1 VKIKIVA
8 ILVAFLLLGTSAIAA
23 DTNAKN
29 VGEGAD
35 KVANVWKF
43 PEYVTSCM
51 KIDAI
56 RNKALADLRLVRQF
70 DTTLGWVGPA
80 LGLTEAAALAAQ
92 GRHLAALEKVGW
104 EGLDLA
110 VCTKNPVLCP
120 AWAVG
125 RTAGEIIDYLV
136 SKARDD
142 GKDAKS
148 LFEDIYIK
156 IGEGPATA
164 RELLKL
170 QAAIKAA
177 EARRET
183 ALRNTLSC
191 EDPKQTRQGVDSL
204 LNAAARL
211 HQRPSTQTPTPPR
224 STPPVM
230 SCNVL
235 KDTAAQER
243 LLASDPDAYD
253 ALVARCLK

>member
-1 VKIKIVA
+1 M
-8 ILVAFLLLGTSAIAA
+8 AA
-23 DTNAKN
+23 DTTAKK
-29 VGEGAD
+29 VGDGAD
-35 KVANVWKF
+35 QIANVWKF
-43 PEYVTSCM
+43 PEYVTSCQ

-70 DTTLGWVGPA
+70 ETTLGWVGPA

-92 GRHLAALEKVGW
+92 GRDLAALEKVGW
-104 EGLDLA
+104 VGLDQA
-110 VCTKNPVLCP
+110 VCTSKPVLCP

-125 RTAGEIIDYLV
+125 RTAGEIVNHLV
-136 SKARDD
+136 SLARDD

-148 LFEDIYIK
+148 WFEDIYIK

-170 QAAIKAA
+170 QAAIKSA
-177 EARRET
+177 EARREA

-191 EDPKQTRQGVDSL
+191 ENPKQTRQGVDAL
-204 LNAAARL
+204 LDAAAQL
-211 HQRPSTQTPTPPR
+211 QKRPPKQTPIPPR
-224 STPPVM
+224 ATPPVM
-230 SCNVL
+230 NCTVL
-235 KDTAAQER
+235 EDTTAQER